1 MIAFSQ
7 STDPE
12 PLPAERK
19 VQAAML
25 HGAAQHCPAC
35 GKGALYR
42 AYLKVNDS
50 CPACGEV
57 LHHQRA
63 DDAPAYFTMIVVA
76 HIVVGGLLSLEQ
88 AYAPP
93 SWVQLSIWL
102 PLTVILSLV
111 LLPRIK
117 GMLIGVQWAC
127 RMHGFGGEPDQPIPE
142 PLPSPPENTPAGR
155 RGPP

>member
-1 MIAFSQ
+1 MTATPDSRNPR
-7 STDPE
+7 PE
-12 PLPAERK
+12 AERK
-19 VQAAML
+19 VLPAVL

-35 GKGALYR
+35 GEGALYR
-42 AYLKVNDS
+42 AFLKVDDACS
-50 CPACGEV
+50 SCGEA

-63 DDAPAYFTMIVVA
+63 DDAPAYFTMVVVA
-76 HIVVGGLLSLEQ
+76 HIVVGGLLLVEQ

-102 PLTVILSLV
+102 PATVILSLV

-117 GMLIGVQWAC
+117 GMLIAVQWAC

-142 PLPSPPENTPAGR
+142 PLPSLTDTPAGR
-155 RGPP
+155 RGPPG